1 MLPVALTATF
11 ALAAGGA
18 VKLESRTVTK
28 SSVYL
33 VKTPSFLAPRASRT
47 LLRGQQVRVEVP
59 PTKGSWYAA
68 HVGEAA
74 DEERGFIHVTYLSDK
89 PGAFKVTGTALQGES
104 LMSGNYNLAVGGFSE
119 SSEHYF
125 RAQRPDVEKGFQRL
139 EAFMPATPGERPAMP
154 DPEALSAFIAAGG
167 LREPGGEP

>member
-1 MLPVALTATF
+1 MLPLALTTTF

-18 VKLESRTVTK
+18 VKLEPRTVTK
-28 SSVYL
+28 TSVYL

-59 PTKGSWYAA
+59 AAKGSWFAA
-68 HVGEAA
+68 RVGEAA
-74 DEERGFIHVTYLSDK
+74 AEERGFIHVTYLSDR

-104 LMSGNYNLAVGGFSE
+104 TLSGNYNLAVGGFSE
-119 SSEHYF
+119 SSERHF
-125 RAQRPDVEKGFQRL
+125 RTQHPDVEKGFQRL
-139 EAFMPATPGERPAMP
+139 EAFMPAVPGERLAMP
-154 DPEALSAFIAAGG
+154 DPAALSAFIAAGG

>member
-1 MLPVALTATF
+1 MLPLALTTTL

-18 VKLESRTVTK
+18 VKLEPRTVTK

-59 PTKGSWYAA
+59 PAKGSWFSAR
-68 HVGEAA
+68 VGEGAQ
-74 DEERGFIHVTYLSDK
+74 EERGFIHVTYLSDR

-104 LMSGNYNLAVGGFSE
+104 LMSGNYNLAAGGFSE
-119 SSEHYF
+119 SSERVLRTRH
-125 RAQRPDVEKGFQRL
+125 PDLEKGFQRL
-139 EAFMPATPGERPAMP
+139 EAFMPAAPGERPAMP

-167 LREPGGEP
+167 LKEPGGEP